1 MRFDGLESEV
11 SLRRRSA
18 WGQRFVYLL
27 IGMAA
32 LTPPLP
38 AQRSTTPP
46 SDHVLTLRV
55 QKVLAADHVF
65 DGMSVSTSV
74 AGRVVTLS
82 GTVTSDAA
90 KVLASKDAG
99 AVAGVKEVLN
109 NLTVVPVVAQV
120 VTPPT
125 PPPPPPAPVL
135 PRTETR
141 QEVVPSGTPI
151 SVRITET
158 MTSKTAKANDSF
170 HGTVAADV
178 MQDGFVVVPTGTS
191 VIGRV
196 VEAKPAG
203 RLTGSAELS
212 VELVSVQVNSP
223 AGPQTLAVVTDP
235 VSSKGK
241 GRGAN
246 TAEKTAGGAG
256 IGALIGGLA
265 GGGAGAGIG
274 ALAGGGLGAGANGV
288 THGQEITIQSESLL
302 RFTTSGPVTVPV
314 VLQNGRQVL
323 QPVPSG
329 PVLQQRP
336 ASDAGTPAPESS
348 APPQ

>member
-1 MRFDGLESEV
+1 MRLDDLENGLRL
-11 SLRRRSA
+11 LRRLA
-18 WGQRFVYLL
+18 WRQQLSCLL
-27 IGMAA
+27 LGTAA
-32 LTPPLP
+32 LAPSLM

-46 SDHVLTLRV
+46 PSDRVLTLRV

-65 DGMSVSTSV
+65 DGMSVYTNV
-74 AGRVVTLS
+74 ADRVVTLS

-90 KVLASKDAG
+90 KVLASRDAG
-99 AVAGVKEVLN
+99 NVAGVKEVLN
-109 NLTVVPVVAQV
+109 NLAVAPA
-120 VTPPT
+120 VTQAAA
-125 PPPPPPAPVL
+125 PPPPPPPPVL

-151 SVRITET
+151 SVRTSEAI
-158 MTSKTAKANDSF
+158 TSKTAKPNDSF

-178 MQDGFVVVPTGTS
+178 MQDGFVVIPTGTS
-191 VIGRV
+191 VVGRV
-196 VEAKPAG
+196 VDAKAAG
-203 RLTGSAELS
+203 RLTGSAVLS

-235 VSSKGK
+235 VSNKGK

-302 RFTTSGPVTVPV
+302 RFTTSGPVTIPV
-314 VLQNGRQVL
+314 VLRNGRQVL

-336 ASDAGTPAPESS
+336 VPDAGAPDGSGQ
-348 APPQ
+348 PQ

>member
-1 MRFDGLESEV
+1 MCLSDSKSGVNLSQGKPRK
-11 SLRRRSA
+11 RRL
-18 WGQRFVYLL
+18 GGVLL
-27 IGMAA
+27 AFA
-32 LTPPLP
+32 TLTPALF

-65 DGMSVSTSV
+65 DGMSVYTNV
-74 AGRVVTLS
+74 AARVVTLS

-99 AVAGVKEVLN
+99 NVAGVKEVLN
-109 NLTVVPVVAQV
+109 NLAVVPT
-120 VTPPT
+120 VTQLAA
-125 PPPPPPAPVL
+125 PPPPPPPLL
-135 PRTETR
+135 PTPKIETR
-141 QEVVPSGTPI
+141 QEVVASGTPI
-151 SVRITET
+151 SVRTSEAI
-158 MTSKTAKANDSF
+158 TSKTAKANDSF
-170 HGTVAADV
+170 HGTIAADV
-178 MQDGFVVVPTGTS
+178 MQDGFVVIPTGTS
-191 VIGRV
+191 VVGRV
-196 VEAKPAG
+196 VEAKAAG
-203 RLTGSAELS
+203 RLTGAAVLS

-274 ALAGGGLGAGANGV
+274 ALAGGGLGAGANGI

-314 VLQNGRQVL
+314 VLRDGRQVL
-323 QPVPSG
+323 QPVSSG
-329 PVLQQRP
+329 PVLQQRATP
-336 ASDAGTPAPESS
+336 DAAGAVPDGSGQ
-348 APPQ
+348 PQ

>member
-1 MRFDGLESEV
+1 MRLDTSESGANLSQGRV
-11 SLRRRSA
+11 RK
-18 WGQRFVYLL
+18 QRLGGVLL
-27 IGMAA
+27 AA
-32 LTPPLP
+32 VALAPVLF

-55 QKVLAADHVF
+55 QKMLAADHVF
-65 DGMSVSTSV
+65 DGMSVYTNVSD
-74 AGRVVTLS
+74 RVVTLS

-99 AVAGVKEVLN
+99 TVAGVKEVLN
-109 NLTVVPVVAQV
+109 NLAVVPPVTQAVVA
-120 VTPPT
+120 PPPP
-125 PPPPPPAPVL
+125 PPPPPPAV
-135 PRTETR
+135 PRRETR
-141 QEVVPSGTPI
+141 QEIVPSGTPI
-151 SVRITET
+151 SVRTSEAI
-158 MTSKTAKANDSF
+158 TSKTAKANDSF

-178 MQDGFVVVPTGTS
+178 MQDGFVVIPTGTS
-191 VIGRV
+191 VVGRV
-196 VEAKPAG
+196 VEAKAAG
-203 RLTGSAELS
+203 RLTGSAVLS
-212 VELVSVQVNSP
+212 VELVSVQVSSP

-274 ALAGGGLGAGANGV
+274 ALAGGGLGAGANGI

-314 VLQNGRQVL
+314 VLDDGRQVL
-323 QPVPSG
+323 QPVSSG
-329 PVLQQRP
+329 PVLQQRATP
-336 ASDAGTPAPESS
+336 DGAGQ
-348 APPQ
+348 PQ